1 MKSSDRNLDI
11 DKGQHQDPDQDIRL
25 GSKSGPQIMINIVVR
40 IRIGTSD
47 KDQDYNKDLK
57 LGSES

>member
-1 MKSSDRNLDI
+1 
-11 DKGQHQDPDQDIRL
+11 
-25 GSKSGPQIMINIVVR
+25 MINIVVR

-57 LGSES
+57 LASES